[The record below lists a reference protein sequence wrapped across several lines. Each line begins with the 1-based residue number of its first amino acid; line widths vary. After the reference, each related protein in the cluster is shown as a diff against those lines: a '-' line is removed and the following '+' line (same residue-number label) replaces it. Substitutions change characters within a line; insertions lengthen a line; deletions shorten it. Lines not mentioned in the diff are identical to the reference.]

1 MKTFFGLIFSKDIDD
16 EILLSYQE
24 NLLKEIDFLVI
35 YGGLT
40 LTEAY
45 LVPVVRRKIFI
56 NNFTHFKSIEERE
69 SKKRADGID
78 DSVSHRPNFDNMKFQ

>member
-1 MKTFFGLIFSKDIDD
+1 M
-16 EILLSYQE
+16 
-24 NLLKEIDFLVI
+24 KEIDFLVI

-56 NNFTHFKSIEERE
+56 NNFTHFKEIEEKE
-69 SKKRADGID
+69 SKKRMGDVGDAPT
-78 DSVSHRPNFDNMKFQ
+78 HRPNFEKMSFK